1 VNHDRRSALVLWLV
15 TGLIVEALLVVAAGA
30 LLVGEL
36 VAAAESSSPDAV
48 ALLVIT
54 ALALFGCIAMIA
66 GLSRGRF
73 WVRAAI
79 LVWQVLQAMVGVYAL
94 TGAGAQPLIGW
105 PLILLAV
112 ILIVLLFTPG
122 VQRWTARRED
132 A

>member
-1 VNHDRRSALVLWLV
+1 M
-15 TGLIVEALLVVAAGA
+15 IAAA
-30 LLVGEL
+30 VLLVGEL

-48 ALLVIT
+48 ALLVVA
-54 ALALFGCIAMIA
+54 ALALLGCLAMIV
-66 GLSRGRF
+66 GLARGRF

-79 LVWQVLQAMVGVYAL
+79 LVWQLLQGMVGVYAL
-94 TGAGAQPLIGW
+94 TGVGAQPLIGW
-105 PLILLAV
+105 PLIVLAV

>member
-1 VNHDRRSALVLWLV
+1 VGLV
-15 TGLIVEALLVVAAGA
+15 VEALLVIAAGA

-36 VAAAESSSPDAV
+36 IAAAEHSSPDAV

-54 ALALFGCIAMIA
+54 ALALLGCVAMIV
-66 GLSRGRF
+66 GLQRGRF

-79 LVWQVLQAMVGVYAL
+79 LVWQVLQGMVGIYAL
-94 TGAGAQPLIGW
+94 TGAGSQPLIGW

>member
-1 VNHDRRSALVLWLV
+1 VNHDRRSALVLWL
-15 TGLIVEALLVVAAGA
+15 IVGLVVEGILVLAAAG
-30 LLVGEL
+30 LLLGEL
-36 VAAAESSSPDAV
+36 VAAAEHSSPDAV
-48 ALLVIT
+48 ALLVVA
-54 ALALFGCIAMIA
+54 ALALLGCLAMIV
-66 GLSRGRF
+66 GLQRGRF

-79 LVWQVLQAMVGVYAL
+79 LVWQLLQGMVGVYAL